1 MTDQIRKLEQTLL
14 DLGAEVFRLRH
25 LCTNLAEQ
33 NRVFVKS
40 MKGLQTILDEKGL
53 VTAEDFET
61 AVGVQG
67 ISQARSILASDA
79 DDDTLIRNLKKVSH

>member
-1 MTDQIRKLEQTLL
+1 MSDQIRKLEQSLL
-14 DLGAEVFRLRH
+14 DLGAEIFRLRH

-40 MKGLQTILDEKGL
+40 MKGLQVLLDEKGV

-67 ISQARSILASDA
+67 VQQARAIVAADA
-79 DDDTLIRNLKKVSH
+79 DEDTLLKTLKKVSH